1 MHNKTILTIYI
12 HIYICVRSTRETLR
26 SISAKSTR
34 TNSLSPRRNGGSV
47 IGAETRWLYT
57 QVCIRVWRREFEAR
71 VRVRAWLR
79 FEWLVPKGTDP
90 DPRGIAPTVRVSPVP
105 FLLDRSHR
113 RSSYELLVT
122 S

>member
-1 MHNKTILTIYI
+1 MYAQREKR
-12 HIYICVRSTRETLR
+12 CVRFPQNRRAT
-26 SISAKSTR
+26 TR